1 MTRGTPVRTHAA
13 APLPLADLLPITAGT
28 TPDGHLALG
37 GVDTVELASRFG
49 TPLYVYDAATLRAQ
63 CRSYVEAF
71 RDQHAESTVLYASK
85 AYLNRPLAR
94 LIASEGL
101 GFDAVSGGELEV
113 LRAAGVPMARVYLH
127 GNSKESWELELAV
140 RSGVGRVV
148 IDNEDEIP
156 LLGEIAAA
164 AGVRQEVL
172 LRLSPGVDAHT
183 HEKTTTGILD
193 SKFGVPVETGAAER
207 ALAAT
212 LEQPS
217 LELCGLHMHLGSPI
231 VELAPFEL
239 GIGVVADFAA
249 GVCRDRYGVE
259 VREFSPG
266 GGFAVGYRD
275 GDPVP
280 EPAAYAR
287 AIVAAVRREWGE
299 RGLPLPRMSVEPG
312 RSIVARAG
320 VALYR
325 VGARKEV
332 PGVRTY
338 VSVNGG
344 MADNVRPA
352 MYGSRY
358 EALSAERPAA
368 EPEETVTIAGK
379 YCESGDVL
387 LRDARLPRLR
397 RGELL
402 AMPASGAYQLSMS
415 SNYNLSY
422 RPAVVLVEEG
432 AARLIRRRES
442 ASDLMA
448 LDVDEGGPE
457 GGSEEGSARGG

>member
-1 MTRGTPVRTHAA
+1 MTTHAA
-13 APLPLADLLPITAGT
+13 APLPLADLLPISAGL
-28 TPDGHLALG
+28 TPGGHLALG
-37 GVDTVELASRFG
+37 GCDTVELARRFG
-49 TPLYVYDAATLRAQ
+49 TPLYVYDAETLRAQ
-63 CRSYVEAF
+63 CRGYVQAF
-71 RDQHAESTVLYASK
+71 SDEYPESTVLYASK
-85 AYLNRPLAR
+85 AYLSRPFAR
-94 LIASEGL
+94 LVASEGL

-113 LRAAGVPMARVYLH
+113 LRAAGVAMGRVYLH
-127 GNSKESWELELAV
+127 GNSKEAWELELAV
-140 RSGVGRVV
+140 RAGVGRIV
-148 IDNEDEIP
+148 IDNDDEIP
-156 LLGEIAAA
+156 LLGEIASR
-164 AGVRQEVL
+164 AGVRQGVL

-207 ALAAT
+207 ALAAA
-212 LEQPS
+212 LEQPA
-217 LELCGLHMHLGSPI
+217 LELHGLHMHLGSPI

-239 GIGVVADFAA
+239 GIAVVADFAA
-249 GVCRDRYGVE
+249 DVCRDRFGVE

-280 EPAAYAR
+280 EPSAYAR
-287 AIVAAVRREWGE
+287 AIAAAVRREWGE
-299 RGLPLPRMSVEPG
+299 RGLPLPRISVEPG
-312 RSIVARAG
+312 RSIAARAG
-320 VALYR
+320 VALYH

-332 PGVRTY
+332 PGVRTF

-358 EALSAERPAA
+358 EALSAERPTAA
-368 EPEETVTIAGK
+368 PEETVTIAGK

-387 LRDARLPRLR
+387 LRDASLPRLR

-402 AMPASGAYQLSMS
+402 AVPASGAYQLSMS

-422 RPAVVLVEEG
+422 RPAVVVVEGGE
-432 AARLIRRRES
+432 ARLIRRRER

-448 LDVDEGGPE
+448 LDVDEGAAAEGSG
-457 GGSEEGSARGG
+457 GGSAGGE

>member
-1 MTRGTPVRTHAA
+1 MDATAR
-13 APLPLADLLPITAGT
+13 LPLADLLPLTAGLA
-28 TPDGHLALG
+28 PGGHLALG
-37 GVDTVELASRFG
+37 GCDAVELAERFG
-49 TPLYVYDAATLRAQ
+49 TPLYVYDARTLRVQ
-63 CRSYVEAF
+63 CRDYVEAF
-71 RDQHAESTVLYASK
+71 RSEYPQSTVLYASK
-85 AYLNRPLAR
+85 AYLSRPLAR
-94 LIASEGL
+94 RIAAEGL
-101 GFDAVSGGELEV
+101 GFDAVSGGEIEV
-113 LRAAGVPMARVYLH
+113 LRASGVAMETVYLH
-127 GNSKESWELELAV
+127 GNSKERWELDLAV
-140 RSGVGRVV
+140 EAGVGRIV

-156 LLGEIAAA
+156 LLGEAAS
-164 AGVRQEVL
+164 AGGRRQGVL

-193 SKFGVPVETGAAER
+193 SKFGVPVATGAAER
-207 ALAAT
+207 ALAAV

-217 LELCGLHMHLGSPI
+217 LDLRGLHMHLGSPI
-231 VELAPFEL
+231 VELEPFEL
-239 GIGVVADFAA
+239 GIAVMADFAA
-249 GVCRDRYGVE
+249 GVCRDRFGVE

-266 GGFAVGYRD
+266 GGFAVGYAA

-280 EPAAYAR
+280 PPAAYAR
-287 AIVAAVRREWGE
+287 AIASAVRREWGE
-299 RGLPLPRMSVEPG
+299 RGLPLPHISVEPG

-320 VALYR
+320 VALYQ

-332 PGVRTY
+332 PGIRTY

-358 EALSAERPAA
+358 EALSAERPTAA
-368 EPEETVTIAGK
+368 PEETVTIAGK

-402 AMPASGAYQLSMS
+402 AVPAAGAYQLSMS

-432 AARLIRRRES
+432 QARLLRRRER

-448 LDVDEGGPE
+448 LDVEPGPGDAAEAAGSSRDE
-457 GGSEEGSARGG
+457 